1 MLRPHACVAPTLLGH
16 ANIRGKAFAAVEA
29 HARPPVRNEEHRDL
43 VVVLD
48 LPAEA
53 FRVEALRLLHVI
65 DAQKDRADVRI
76 HSAPPLAKYLER
88 FSPAYLRAA
97 CALATYVASDSS
109 VCCAPC
115 AA

>member
-1 MLRPHACVAPTLLGH
+1 HHLVDALLAANDVVHHHAGEAAALRVNADIGREAL
-16 ANIRGKAFAAVEA
+16 ASVEA
-29 HARPPVRNEEHRDL
+29 HERPPVRNEEHRDL

-76 HSAPPLAKYLER
+76 HFAPPHLDVYSLD
-88 FSPAYLRAA
+88 PAYL
-97 CALATYVASDSS
+97 
-109 VCCAPC
+109 
-115 AA
+115 